1 MFDFLEPLMAF
12 EVPNLPLEEY
22 WEHISDKID
31 QAYKT
36 GTYKGRL
43 FSEHGGA
50 GSEQAAKDLA
60 DFFSVGN
67 IFGC

>member
-1 MFDFLEPLMAF
+1 MFGFLDSFMAF

-36 GTYKGRL
+36 GTYKGRM

-50 GSEQAAKDLA
+50 GSAQAGQDL
-60 DFFSVGN
+60 FELFNVGN

>member
-12 EVPNLPLEEY
+12 DMPNLPFEEY

-36 GTYKGRL
+36 GMYKSRC
-43 FSEHGGA
+43 FSEQGGA
-50 GSEQAAKDLA
+50 GNEQAAKDLF
-60 DFFSVGN
+60 DLLSTKSS
-67 IFGC
+67 IFG